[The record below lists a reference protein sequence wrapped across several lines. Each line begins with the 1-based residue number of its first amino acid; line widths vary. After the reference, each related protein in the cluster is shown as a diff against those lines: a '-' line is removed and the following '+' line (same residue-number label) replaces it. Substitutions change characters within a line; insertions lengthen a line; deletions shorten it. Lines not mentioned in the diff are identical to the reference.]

1 MSIQNKPDYKVF
13 ASDAKSGEIETF
25 PDILRGWG
33 VTIDRTGEIP
43 PMGWFNAIGKRT
55 DEWLLYLTQR
65 GIPEW
70 DSSLDYPKSAVV
82 THGDVIYISL
92 RESKDEQP
100 NTTQAAWSTLVGF
113 LGIDGKLDKNVV
125 VQSTGQSTTNVM
137 SQKAVTDLVAASSY
151 PVGAPI
157 PWPQST
163 PPSGYLACN
172 GQPFDKTTYP
182 LLAKAYPSGVLP
194 DLRGEFLRGLDA
206 GRGVDAGRVVNSS
219 QGDAIR
225 NIFGRFKDAHAGAI
239 VDADGCLKW
248 NKMGDRASGSS
259 GMNWSY
265 GFLDIDV
272 SVIVPTAPENRPRNI
287 AFLYIV
293 RAA

>member
-1 MSIQNKPDYKVF
+1 MNIQDKPDYKIF
-13 ASDAKSGEIETF
+13 ASAARSGEVTTF

-33 VTIDRTGEIP
+33 VTIDKTEEIP
-43 PMGWFNAIGKRT
+43 PMEWFNAIGKRT

-92 RESKDEQP
+92 KASKGEQP
-100 NTTQAAWSTLVGF
+100 DRVQAAWGTMASF
-113 LGIDGKLDKNVV
+113 LGLDNKLDKSAV

-137 SQKAVTDLVAASSY
+137 SQKAVSDAISKSATY
-151 PVGAPI
+151 PIGAPI
-157 PWPQST
+157 PWPQAT
-163 PPSGYLACN
+163 APSGFLVCN
-172 GQPFDKTTYP
+172 GQSFNKTSYP
-182 LLAKAYPSGVLP
+182 LLASAYPSGVLP
-194 DLRGEFLRGLDA
+194 DLRGEFIRGLDA
-206 GRGVDAGRVVNSS
+206 GRNIDSGRAALSA

-225 NIFGRFKDAHAGAI
+225 NIKGSLNLGLLDKLSAGGAFKKTAYTEGSGGGIQGFNKTSAEFDASL
-239 VDADGCLKW
+239 V
-248 NKMGDRASGSS
+248 
-259 GMNWSY
+259 
-265 GFLDIDV
+265 
-272 SVIVPTAPENRPRNI
+272 VPTANENRPRNI